1 MFDDSNSFSLYI
13 EQVVKEKKC
22 SHLDAILQYCE
33 ENYIDP
39 QDIKSLISKSLKQ
52 KVETNF
58 IDMNY
63 LPKKAK
69 LDV

>member
-22 SHLDAILQYCE
+22 SHLEAILKYCE

-58 IDMNY
+58 IDMNF

>member
-22 SHLDAILQYCE
+22 SHLEAILKYCE

>member
-13 EQVVKEKKC
+13 EKVVKEKKC
-22 SHLDAILQYCE
+22 SHLEAILKYCE

-39 QDIKSLISKSLKQ
+39 RDIKSLISKSLKQ

-58 IDMNY
+58 IDMNF